1 MRGLK
6 YFAFAFMLVLTSS
19 IIVNA
24 SVIQIKNSDY
34 ESADINTAELP
45 QWTVG
50 NYWKYAM
57 DFVFIV
63 RNGATKKF
71 SVDATIDDM
80 YAVLTDIEVI
90 NSEELYILSLDGNIF
105 GKISLFE
112 AEIDIA
118 DFQGDFGGYAQI
130 SKNTLGI
137 KKFIFEV
144 DGRVNIPLLGWR
156 DMYFEMIMDFSLSF
170 DFFDFPI
177 CVDEE
182 PWDVLIEE
190 ASLEAYVD
198 IDIPFGENDFSSS
211 MVFNDVMSVNWTE
224 QVTVPAGTYDSIVI
238 SGTWG
243 HLSHLWYAP
252 DVGYLAKV
260 DESLYWEDGR
270 IESVFHL
277 NLLETNYDVENSPPN
292 PPDKAY
298 GETNGVVEQEYTY
311 TTQSSDPNQDN
322 IYYLFDWGDE
332 TDSGWVGPCPS
343 GSPVSSSHMWYN
355 KGMFNV
361 IVKAK
366 DESGIES
373 EWSEPLSV
381 TIKGD
386 PKLIITVDEINQID
400 SIDLG
405 TEPELYYT
413 IAATCEGTSSP
424 PQTYCNTDDGTY
436 NGEWNSVSS
445 WHPDK
450 DHEFTAYSR
459 NVTITLKLM
468 DYDSMWE
475 LGSDD
480 LADTSGCIGDGKDN
494 DIGFKRGAIYHGT
507 YDMVTKQL
515 KPYQTGDPD
524 ENADYTYK
532 QNGYYITSGDYQP
545 DNSET
550 SDCNDAKIKFKPS
563 SDYVLP
569 RANALLMR
577 IDGDI
582 RPMEQLQFIGT
593 VQDGTPDYSW
603 NWDFGDGE
611 KSNLQNPTHIYNSI
625 GTYTIILKVTDGF
638 YQTDSCSIQIVV
650 TNNKPILSN
659 DKVTWTGKGKID
671 DIFTFS
677 VHYLDPDGDG
687 PVVKDVVID
696 EKSYSL
702 KGFGSNSYYTL
713 NLQGKQIGKGNH
725 KYYFSFDDGFGG
737 TVQTSEKSFSV
748 SSNPKPVTKIFDV
761 FNDKLNKLFPNLS
774 KFMFLFFK

>member
-6 YFAFAFMLVLTSS
+6 YFAFAVVLVLTSG

-24 SVIQIKNSDY
+24 SVIQIKNSGY
-34 ESADINTAELP
+34 ESTNIDIAELP
-45 QWTVG
+45 QWAMG

-57 DFVFIV
+57 NFVFTV
-63 RNGATKKF
+63 RDGVTSRF
-71 SVDATIDDM
+71 SVDATIDEL
-80 YAVLTDIEVI
+80 YAVLTDIEVV
-90 NSEELYILSLDGNIF
+90 NNEELYILSIDGEIF
-105 GKISLFE
+105 GKISLFA
-112 AEIDIA
+112 AEIDVA

-137 KKFIFEV
+137 KRFMFEV
-144 DGRVNIPLLGWR
+144 DGKVNIPILGWR

-177 CVDEE
+177 CTNEE
-182 PWDVLIEE
+182 PWDVNIEK

-198 IDIPFGENDFSSS
+198 IDIPFGENDFNSS

-238 SGTWG
+238 GGTWG

-252 DVGYLAKV
+252 DAGYLVKL
-260 DESLYWEDGR
+260 DELLYWEGGR

-292 PPDKAY
+292 PPAKPY
-298 GETNGVVEQEYTY
+298 GETNGVAEQEYTY
-311 TTQSSDPNQDN
+311 TTQSIDPNQDN
-322 IYYLFDWGDE
+322 VYYLFNWGDE
-332 TDSGWVGPCPS
+332 TDSGWLGPYPS
-343 GSPVSSSHMWYN
+343 GNPASASHMWYN

-373 EWSEPLSV
+373 DWSEPLPV
-381 TIKGD
+381 AIQGE
-386 PKLIITVDEINQID
+386 PKLTINVNEINQID
-400 SIDLG
+400 AIDVG
-405 TEPELYYT
+405 SEPELYYT

-424 PQTYCNTDDGTY
+424 PQTFCNTDDGTY
-436 NGEWNSVSS
+436 NGVWNSNSD
-445 WHPDK
+445 WYPDK
-450 DHEFTAYSR
+450 NHEFIGYSR

-480 LADTSGCIGDGKDN
+480 LADTSGCSGEGKDN

-515 KPYQTGDPD
+515 KPYQTGDAD
-524 ENADYTYK
+524 ENADYVYK

-550 SDCNDAKIKFKPS
+550 SDENDAKIKFKAS
-563 SDYVLP
+563 SDYIQP
-569 RANALLMR
+569 RANALLMQ
-577 IDGDI
+577 DNSDL
-582 RPMEQLQFIGT
+582 RPMQQVQFIGT
-593 VQDGTPDYSW
+593 VLDGTPDYTWQW
-603 NWDFGDGE
+603 NFGDGAT
-611 KSNLQNPTHIYNSI
+611 SNLQNPTHIYTST
-625 GTYTIILKVTDGF
+625 GTYTITLKVTDGF
-638 YQTDSCSIQIVV
+638 YQADSCTIQLIVK
-650 TNNKPILSN
+650 NNKPILSN
-659 DKVTWTGKGKID
+659 DKVTWTGKGNMD
-671 DIFTFS
+671 DTFTFS
-677 VHYLDPDGDG
+677 VHYLDADGDE
-687 PVVKDVVID
+687 PTVKDVVID
-696 EKSYSL
+696 GKSHSL

-725 KYYFSFDDGFGG
+725 RYYFSFDDGFGG

-748 SSNPKPVTKIFDV
+748 SSPKPSTKTFD
-761 FNDKLNKLFPNLS
+761 FFGAKLNKLFPNLS
-774 KFMFLFFK
+774 KFMFLTFN